1 MSCPLCTIR
10 LSLCRRCD
18 LHCEQVLFFFNQF
31 KDTFKPGPAGRSG
44 MPGAVTIV
52 AGAASLA
59 VAYGQLLSR
68 PDDLALACA
77 AFTAMYLMVH
87 YAAVAL
93 LDEGGSD
100 DAAEKARGKRVALVM
115 ALVLYGLA
123 CAEVWD
129 FAASQEVAVAAL
141 ASWCGAAVLVLV
153 YLVVSSYRCCRGV
166 GSDDVGYL
174 AV

>member
-1 MSCPLCTIR
+1 
-10 LSLCRRCD
+10 
-18 LHCEQVLFFFNQF
+18 
-31 KDTFKPGPAGRSG
+31 

-77 AFTAMYLMVH
+77 AFTAMFLMVH
-87 YAAVAL
+87 YAAQAMNN
-93 LDEGGSD
+93 DEGGGGD
-100 DAAEKARGKRVALVM
+100 VERARGKRMALAM

-129 FAASQEVAVAAL
+129 AAASREVAVAAL
-141 ASWCGAAVLVLV
+141 ASWCGAAVLLLV
-153 YLVVSSYRCCRGV
+153 YLVVASAAGCQRAV
-166 GSDDVGYL
+166 GSDVAYL

>member
-1 MSCPLCTIR
+1 
-10 LSLCRRCD
+10 
-18 LHCEQVLFFFNQF
+18 
-31 KDTFKPGPAGRSG
+31 

-77 AFTAMYLMVH
+77 AFTAMFLMVH

-93 LDEGGSD
+93 LDEGGGGEG

-123 CAEVWD
+123 CAEVWN
-129 FAASQEVAVAAL
+129 FAASREVAVAAL

>member
-1 MSCPLCTIR
+1 
-10 LSLCRRCD
+10 
-18 LHCEQVLFFFNQF
+18 
-31 KDTFKPGPAGRSG
+31 
-44 MPGAVTIV
+44 MPGAMTVV

-59 VAYGQLLSR
+59 VAYGQLLSG

-93 LDEGGSD
+93 DGGG
-100 DAAEKARGKRVALVM
+100 DAAERARGKRVALAM

-129 FAASQEVAVAAL
+129 AAASREVAVAAL
-141 ASWCGAAVLVLV
+141 ASWCGAAVMLLV
-153 YLVVSSYRCCRGV
+153 YLVVSTYGCCCCCLGV
-166 GSDDVGYL
+166 GCDDDVGYL

>member
-1 MSCPLCTIR
+1 
-10 LSLCRRCD
+10 
-18 LHCEQVLFFFNQF
+18 
-31 KDTFKPGPAGRSG
+31 
-44 MPGAVTIV
+44 MPGAVTIL

-93 LDEGGSD
+93 DGDG
-100 DAAEKARGKRVALVM
+100 DAAEKARGKRVALAM

-129 FAASQEVAVAAL
+129 AAASREVAVAAL
-141 ASWCGAAVLVLV
+141 ASWCGAAVMLLV
-153 YLVVSSYRCCRGV
+153 YLVVSSYGCCCRGV
-166 GSDDVGYL
+166 GCDDDVGYL

>member
-1 MSCPLCTIR
+1 
-10 LSLCRRCD
+10 
-18 LHCEQVLFFFNQF
+18 
-31 KDTFKPGPAGRSG
+31 

-77 AFTAMYLMVH
+77 AFTAMFLMVH
-87 YAAVAL
+87 YAAQAMNN
-93 LDEGGSD
+93 DEGGGGD
-100 DAAEKARGKRVALVM
+100 VERARGKRMALAM

-129 FAASQEVAVAAL
+129 AGASREVAVAAL
-141 ASWCGAAVLVLV
+141 ASWCGAAVLLLV
-153 YLVVSSYRCCRGV
+153 YLVVASAARCQRAV
-166 GSDDVGYL
+166 GSDVAYL

>member
-1 MSCPLCTIR
+1 M
-10 LSLCRRCD
+10 
-18 LHCEQVLFFFNQF
+18 
-31 KDTFKPGPAGRSG
+31 PA
-44 MPGAVTIV
+44 AVTIV

-77 AFTAMYLMVH
+77 AFTSMYLMVH
-87 YAAVAL
+87 YAAQAM
-93 LDEGGSD
+93 DDGSGGSSSSGGGEG
-100 DAAEKARGKRVALVM
+100 DAERERGKRMALAM

-129 FAASQEVAVAAL
+129 AAASREVAVAAL
-141 ASWCGAAVLVLV
+141 ASWCGAAVLLLV
-153 YLVVSSYRCCRGV
+153 YLVVASARCRHHAAASS
-166 GSDDVGYL
+166 SDVACL

>member
-1 MSCPLCTIR
+1 
-10 LSLCRRCD
+10 
-18 LHCEQVLFFFNQF
+18 
-31 KDTFKPGPAGRSG
+31 
-44 MPGAVTIV
+44 MPGAMTIV

-77 AFTAMYLMVH
+77 AFTATYLMVH
-87 YAAVAL
+87 YSAVAMDD
-93 LDEGGSD
+93 DEGGA
-100 DAAEKARGKRVALVM
+100 AAERARGKHVALGM

-129 FAASQEVAVAAL
+129 AAKSREVAVAAL
-141 ASWCGAAVLVLV
+141 ASWCGAAVLLLV
-153 YLVVSSYRCCRGV
+153 YLVVASAAGCCRGAV
-166 GSDDVGYL
+166 GSDDDAAYA

>member
-1 MSCPLCTIR
+1 M
-10 LSLCRRCD
+10 
-18 LHCEQVLFFFNQF
+18 
-31 KDTFKPGPAGRSG
+31 PA
-44 MPGAVTIV
+44 AVTVV

-77 AFTAMYLMVH
+77 AFTAMFLMVH
-87 YAAVAL
+87 YAAVAMDDSAG
-93 LDEGGSD
+93 DEGGG
-100 DAAEKARGKRVALVM
+100 DAAAERANAKRVALAM

-129 FAASQEVAVAAL
+129 AAASREVAVAAL
-141 ASWCGAAVLVLV
+141 ASWCGAAVL
-153 YLVVSSYRCCRGV
+153 LVVYIVVASAGCHCAV
-166 GSDDVGYL
+166 GGGDVAGYL

>member
-1 MSCPLCTIR
+1 
-10 LSLCRRCD
+10 
-18 LHCEQVLFFFNQF
+18 
-31 KDTFKPGPAGRSG
+31 

-77 AFTAMYLMVH
+77 AFTAMFLMVH
-87 YAAVAL
+87 YAAQAMDD
-93 LDEGGSD
+93 DEGGGGD
-100 DAAEKARGKRVALVM
+100 VERARGKRMALAM

-129 FAASQEVAVAAL
+129 AAASREVAVAAL
-141 ASWCGAAVLVLV
+141 ASWCGAAVLLLV
-153 YLVVSSYRCCRGV
+153 YLVVASAAGCQRAV
-166 GSDDVGYL
+166 GSDVAYL

>member
-1 MSCPLCTIR
+1 
-10 LSLCRRCD
+10 
-18 LHCEQVLFFFNQF
+18 
-31 KDTFKPGPAGRSG
+31 

-77 AFTAMYLMVH
+77 AFTAMFLMVH
-87 YAAVAL
+87 YAAQAMDDGSGSL
-93 LDEGGSD
+93 SSGSGGG
-100 DAAEKARGKRVALVM
+100 DAERERGKRVALAM

-123 CAEVWD
+123 CAEVWNA
-129 FAASQEVAVAAL
+129 AASREVAVAAL
-141 ASWCGAAVLVLV
+141 ASWCGAAVLLLV
-153 YLVVSSYRCCRGV
+153 YLVVASAGCHRAVC
-166 GSDDVGYL
+166 SDVACL

>member
-1 MSCPLCTIR
+1 
-10 LSLCRRCD
+10 
-18 LHCEQVLFFFNQF
+18 
-31 KDTFKPGPAGRSG
+31 
-44 MPGAVTIV
+44 MPGAVTVV

-77 AFTAMYLMVH
+77 AFTAMFLMVH
-87 YAAVAL
+87 YAAQAVADGG
-93 LDEGGSD
+93 DEACCGGGD
-100 DAAEKARGKRVALVM
+100 GDAAVAERARGKRVALAM

-129 FAASQEVAVAAL
+129 AAKNREVAVAAL
-141 ASWCGAAVLVLV
+141 ASWCGAAVLLLV
-153 YLVVSSYRCCRGV
+153 YLVVESAGCHRRG
-166 GSDDVGYL
+166 GSDVAYL

>member
-1 MSCPLCTIR
+1 
-10 LSLCRRCD
+10 
-18 LHCEQVLFFFNQF
+18 
-31 KDTFKPGPAGRSG
+31 

-59 VAYGQLLSR
+59 VACGQLLSR

-77 AFTAMYLMVH
+77 AFTATYLMVH
-87 YAAVAL
+87 YSAVAMDD
-93 LDEGGSD
+93 DEGGAA
-100 DAAEKARGKRVALVM
+100 DAAERARGKRVALGM

-129 FAASQEVAVAAL
+129 AAKSREVAVAAL
-141 ASWCGAAVLVLV
+141 ASWCGAAVLLLV
-153 YLVVSSYRCCRGV
+153 YLVVASAAGCCRGAV
-166 GSDDVGYL
+166 GSDDDAAYA

>member
-1 MSCPLCTIR
+1 M
-10 LSLCRRCD
+10 
-18 LHCEQVLFFFNQF
+18 
-31 KDTFKPGPAGRSG
+31 PA
-44 MPGAVTIV
+44 AVTIV

-87 YAAVAL
+87 YAALAMGSSSSL
-93 LDEGGSD
+93 GGDEGSVE
-100 DAAEKARGKRVALVM
+100 DAERARGKCVALAM

-129 FAASQEVAVAAL
+129 FAASREIAVAAL
-141 ASWCGAAVLVLV
+141 ASWCGTAVMLLV
-153 YLVVSSYRCCRGV
+153 YLVVARASCAGGCYSALAT
-166 GSDDVGYL
+166 DVP
-174 AV
+174 

>member
-1 MSCPLCTIR
+1 
-10 LSLCRRCD
+10 
-18 LHCEQVLFFFNQF
+18 
-31 KDTFKPGPAGRSG
+31 
-44 MPGAVTIV
+44 MPGALTIV

-93 LDEGGSD
+93 DGGGGGG
-100 DAAEKARGKRVALVM
+100 DAAERVSGKRVALAM

-123 CAEVWD
+123 CAEVRD
-129 FAASQEVAVAAL
+129 AAKSREVAVAAL
-141 ASWCGAAVLVLV
+141 ASWCGAAVMLLV
-153 YLVVSSYRCCRGV
+153 YLVVSSGYGCCCRGV
-166 GSDDVGYL
+166 GCDDDDVGYL
-174 AV
+174 LAV